1 MLENLLTDRLKGLF
15 KGNAAASPS
24 ANEGSSSP
32 RSSRVNDKEV
42 VFVRQSRGL
51 EQFFSHIRD
60 QAGLSILDLGGATQE
75 NLSYLTNLG
84 HRVSTQAFLQSLDET
99 FGTEDLQEQASL
111 NRIQYF
117 LAQNL
122 DFPEYSFDG
131 VLLWDV
137 LQYLPP
143 ALLTAT
149 VERLHKILRPGSYLL
164 AYFSSDDKVTVV
176 PSTTFRI
183 QDHNTLLLTQR
194 GTRQLSQPF
203 NNRSLEKLF
212 SPFDSV
218 KFFLTRENL
227 REVII
232 KR

>member
-1 MLENLLTDRLKGLF
+1 LLTDRLKGLF
-15 KGNAAASPS
+15 KASGPDSPS
-24 ANEGSSSP
+24 APHGSVSRASS
-32 RSSRVNDKEV
+32 VGQKEV
-42 VFVRQSRGL
+42 LFTRQSRGL
-51 EQFFSHIRD
+51 EQFFAHIRD
-60 QAGLSILDLGGATQE
+60 QAGLSILDLGGVNQD

-84 HRVSTQAFLQSLDET
+84 HRVSTQDFLRSLDET

-111 NRIQYF
+111 NRINYF

-122 DFPEYSFDG
+122 DFPDFSFDG

-143 ALLTAT
+143 ALLSVT
-149 VERLHKILRPGSYLL
+149 VEKLYKIIRPGSYML
-164 AYFSSDDKVTVV
+164 AYFSSDEKVAIV
-176 PSTTFRI
+176 PSTSFRI
-183 QDHNTLLLTQR
+183 QDHNSIELHQR

-212 SPFDSV
+212 APFESV

-227 REVII
+227 RELIV